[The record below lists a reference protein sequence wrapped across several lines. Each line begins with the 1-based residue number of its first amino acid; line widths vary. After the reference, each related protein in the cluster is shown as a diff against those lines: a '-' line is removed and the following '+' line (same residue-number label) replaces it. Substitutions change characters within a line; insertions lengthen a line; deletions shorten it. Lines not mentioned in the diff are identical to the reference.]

1 VTAPL
6 APTMQAFFTDR
17 LVRQRAASPHTIAAY
32 RDTMRLM
39 LTFAQQQLSKPPSA
53 LSLVDLDAPL
63 ITAFLDHLQRE
74 RRNSARTRNARLAA
88 IHSLFKFAA
97 LRHPEHSSLIQRVL
111 AIPPRRFDKAL
122 VAYLTNPEIEALLA
136 APDRLRPAGRRDHA
150 LLLLAVR
157 TGLRVS
163 ELVNLN
169 RADVHLGGGAHVRCL
184 GKGRKHRS
192 TPLDKQTVE
201 VLTHWLNE
209 RRSDEPDEP
218 LFPART
224 GARLSRDAVER
235 LVTKHATTAGLRAVT
250 PHVLRHTAAMQ
261 LLHAGVDAAIIA
273 LWLGHEQVE
282 TTQIY
287 LHADMTIK
295 QRALDRTTPPGTRP
309 GRYQPSDPI
318 LAFLNAL

>member
-1 VTAPL
+1 MTAPL

-136 APDRLRPAGRRDHA
+136 APDRLTRAGRRDHA
-150 LLLLAVR
+150 LLVLAVR

-169 RADVHLGGGAHVRCL
+169 RATCTAAAAPTCAASAKDESTAAPRWTSRPWKCSPTGSTNVAAMNQTTRSSQPAPAPGSAVTRWNGSS
-184 GKGRKHRS
+184 RS
-192 TPLDKQTVE
+192 TP
-201 VLTHWLNE
+201 
-209 RRSDEPDEP
+209 PP
-218 LFPART
+218 PA
-224 GARLSRDAVER
+224 
-235 LVTKHATTAGLRAVT
+235 
-250 PHVLRHTAAMQ
+250 
-261 LLHAGVDAAIIA
+261 
-273 LWLGHEQVE
+273 
-282 TTQIY
+282 
-287 LHADMTIK
+287 
-295 QRALDRTTPPGTRP
+295 
-309 GRYQPSDPI
+309 
-318 LAFLNAL
+318 